1 MNRIQKAFLIALAAV
16 HAPLTWGAEEE
27 WKPTTLSE
35 ATRAKVTEAV
45 RAYEQCLNA
54 ELLRA
59 VWQETDAR
67 ALTDHILRTC
77 DDRLAPALSAFQAEG
92 VPVPIAERYLR
103 SRRTQGARELSKVIL
118 AAQAQR
124 AALAADAD
132 GENSGRSGQTPIH
145 QDQTGKPMEIDLTLI
160 PSAFDA
166 VHVGLAA
173 ALLIL
178 LLLQII
184 FLSVAVIALLRRGKE
199 GAIPAAPGPSPEPVV
214 APAVEPAVKREP
226 SGWKEPTP
234 DAALQLL
241 ALLQKEAR
249 FVDFVQE
256 DLARFSDAEIGAAAR
271 VVHEG
276 CRKLIRQLFDLQPVR
291 AEAEGSRLTLPK
303 GFDASSVRLSGNV
316 VGEPP
321 FTGTLV
327 HRGWRVAEVRFPRV
341 AEGHDTRVIAA
352 AEVEL

>member
-1 MNRIQKAFLIALAAV
+1 M
-16 HAPLTWGAEEE
+16 
-27 WKPTTLSE
+27 LSE

-59 VWQETDAR
+59 LSQEADGR
-67 ALTDHILRTC
+67 ALTDRILRTC
-77 DDRLAPALSAFQAEG
+77 DDRLVPALSAFQAQG
-92 VPVPIAERYLR
+92 VPAPIAERYLR

-118 AAQAQR
+118 AAQAQHTG
-124 AALAADAD
+124 LAADTD

-160 PSAFDA
+160 PSTFDA
-166 VHVGLAA
+166 LHVGLAA
-173 ALLIL
+173 ALLLL

-184 FLSVAVIALLRRGKE
+184 FLSVAVIVLLRRRKE
-199 GAIPAAPGPSPEPVV
+199 AAMPAVPGPGPEPVV
-214 APAVEPAVKREP
+214 ASAVGSAVKREP

-234 DAALQLL
+234 DTALQLL

-291 AEAEGSRLTLPK
+291 AEAEGSRLTLSK
-303 GFDASSVRLSGNV
+303 GFDASSVRLCGNV

-327 HRGWRVAEVRFPRV
+327 HRGWRVAAIRFPRV